1 MRKNVWLRLGGASML
16 AAFALLAGYTAPAS
30 AQDAP
35 SASRVVLPGKGKPG
49 SPFNLASSSTYLLN
63 HNAWVC
69 GLAQIGNVCSSAVG
83 SSVGGGGFWPQGT
96 ANQYIFNS
104 GLQVGALIGPDG
116 GAAAGDTVATFFF
129 HASGPGAS
137 TTTPFW
143 ETVGDGSGCRATT
156 CAPGYIYASDRQ
168 IDLDN
173 WPEECYIDN
182 PVFGRV
188 KTLSEL
194 DTCVQYWDGDPT
206 ASHFTDS
213 HPMGL
218 LVTQHS
224 LVWSF
229 PNNRDI
235 MFYIY
240 RFKNVSNTEEFRRS
254 NPSTPAT
261 GWTLRNVYAA
271 FAADPDVSGS
281 EYIENYA
288 TVVPQLNLGV
298 TWQYDFEASDFV
310 AYAPTFDAAVGF
322 FGVKFLK
329 SPVNNSDTTVT
340 VNVNNVA
347 RPVAPGEELGLT
359 FFSIFTN
366 GGIMSDAANG
376 HQGYRYLSGK
386 LGQQERQQW
395 CVGAPTGMCYVN
407 IQTPDDMRF
416 YQSSGPFEL
425 SPGEEAEI
433 VVAYL
438 AGAPVPGTYTKGQV
452 IPVGQVTDTTRAIE
466 KAMGRGYNVPGFPS
480 LFANARTAQAIYDAN
495 FVLPAAPSGPVVT
508 VIPGNKQNTVLWDA
522 SSVARQDPFCQLAS
536 DPTNAL
542 YDPNFVCQDFEG
554 FRVYRKSNP
563 AAPWTPIAQFDLANG
578 IVEQITV
585 LSSVIPEGGG
595 DPIVVSADTA
605 RVCQSETAEQ
615 LGLSAA
621 FAGCTADTG
630 LNFAIIDR
638 GGSFPDPSNGP
649 GLINGI
655 RYYYTVT
662 AFDIN
667 SPQSG
672 PSTLESAKVLSQNA
686 SGVPRANAPNLTAS
700 TASEPVLMGGTTV
713 LDPTAAVPAIDAET
727 GVFAGRQPP
736 TDGIELEI
744 SAVPENLEADAQ
756 LTVRVDSIVPG
767 SASAGVPNQYHLTVT
782 GPGGSHPLTI
792 PVAIGYTST
801 DVYTGSG
808 ALLPQVAKA
817 VGTVTISHPGSYLL
831 ANSNR
836 GAVNHIGQIP
846 SARPRWFV
854 SGSPEVADPTAG
866 NNAAWCAVN
875 YGDASASFTDT
886 GDYCAAVGKPI
897 AGDLPGY
904 VIAPM
909 NGYSTLTS
917 VTRGVEGVLSG
928 VWRAADIEITWGDN
942 GAVTSVMDLTHNVPI
957 PFNPQVRGSYGFMT
971 PASMTGVTQALTAD
985 KRNDIV
991 TFSDYTCLHPLNEY
1005 SIQGLLDTATPA
1017 SCKSPVPAQL
1027 QPQAAIVTVNWPG
1040 PTWSTQQW
1048 HCGGAGACTAANLKQ
1063 GFSMYIAGQIYHFIG
1078 ALPAAGTKWTLRSF
1092 AGLLDG
1098 HPIDAGTQTTDYNEY
1113 TFESTVRPPNITGL
1127 TVQTTLSGAVLA
1139 DVTEADL
1146 ERVHTVPDPY
1156 YVTNI
1161 LENSSAEKRM
1171 QFVNLPPEA
1180 VVRIYSLSGVL
1191 LNVLEHNDASG
1202 GGTLEWDMRTRNNQ
1216 FIASGVYFF
1225 HVETPNGKTKV
1236 GKFTVVQFAQ

>member
-83 SSVGGGGFWPQGT
+83 SSVGGGGFWPAGT
-96 ANQYIFNS
+96 ANQYVFNS

-143 ETVGDGSGCRATT
+143 EQVGDGSGCRATT

-213 HPMGL
+213 YPMGL

-240 RFKNVSNTEEFRRS
+240 RFKNVSNTAEFRQA
-254 NPSTPAT
+254 NPSAPAT
-261 GWTLRNVYAA
+261 GWTLTNMYAA

-281 EYIENYA
+281 EYSENYA
-288 TVVPQLNLGV
+288 TVVPELNLGT
-298 TWQYDFEASDFV
+298 TWQYDFEAADFV

-322 FGVKFLK
+322 FGVKFLR
-329 SPVNNSDTTVT
+329 SPVNTADTTVT
-340 VNVNNVA
+340 VSVNNVA
-347 RPVAPGEELGLT
+347 RQVAPGEELGLT

-386 LGQQERQQW
+386 LGPQERQQW

-425 SPGEEAEI
+425 APGEEAEI

-495 FVLPAAPSGPVVT
+495 FVLPAAPSSPVVT
-508 VIPGNKQNTVLWDA
+508 VIPGNKQNTVIWDA
-522 SSVARQDPFCQLAS
+522 SPVTRQDPFCQLAS

-595 DPIVVSADTA
+595 EPIVVSADTA
-605 RVCQSETAEQ
+605 RVCLSETAEE

-630 LNFAIIDR
+630 LSFAVIDR

-686 SGVPRANAPNLTAS
+686 SGVPRANAPNITAS
-700 TASEPVLMGGTTV
+700 SAGAPVLMGGSQV
-713 LDPTAAVPAIDAET
+713 LDPTAAVPAIDAAT
-727 GVFAGRQPP
+727 GVFAGKMPP
-736 TDGIELEI
+736 TDGIEVEVNNVVADLD
-744 SAVPENLEADAQ
+744 ADANV
-756 LTVRVDSIVPG
+756 TIRVDSIIPG
-767 SASAGVPNQYHLTVT
+767 SAAAGIPNRYFLTAT
-782 GPGGSHPLTI
+782 GPTGSHPLEI
-792 PVAIGYTST
+792 PVAIGFTSI
-801 DVYTGSG
+801 DDYTGSG
-808 ALLPQVAKA
+808 ALQPQVTGV
-817 VGTVTISHPGSYLL
+817 VGSVTITHPGSYILGN
-831 ANSNR
+831 ASR
-836 GAVNHIGQIP
+836 AAVNHVGEAAGP
-846 SARPRWFV
+846 NWPRWFV
-854 SGSPEVADPTAG
+854 SGGGEVADPTAG
-866 NNAAWCAVN
+866 NLYGWCQVN
-875 YGDASASFTDT
+875 LGDPFGPSAEN
-886 GDYCAAVGKPI
+886 GLYCAAANHPDNQ
-897 AGDLPGY
+897 AGEVAGY
-904 VIAPM
+904 EIAPYIS
-909 NGYSTLTS
+909 YSTTTS
-917 VTRGVEGVLSG
+917 TGRGFDGVLSG
-928 VWRAADIEITWGDN
+928 AWRAADIEITWGDN
-942 GAVTSVMDLTHNVPI
+942 GAVTSVVDLTHNVPV
-957 PFNPQVRGSYGFMT
+957 PFSPHLRGSYGFMT
-971 PASMTGVTQALTAD
+971 PASMAGVTASVTRD
-985 KRNDIV
+985 GNNNIV
-991 TFSDYTCLHPLNEY
+991 TFSDYLCVHPANTYIGQME
-1005 SIQGLLDTATPA
+1005 ITVGCNTAVSA
-1017 SCKSPVPAQL
+1017 EL
-1027 QPQAAIVTVNWPG
+1027 QPAAQIVDINWVGPG
-1040 PTWSTQQW
+1040 W
-1048 HCGGAGACTAANLKQ
+1048 TAANWNGTAAPKK
-1063 GFSMYIAGQIYHFIG
+1063 GFSLYVAGQLYHFIG
-1078 ALPAAGTKWTLRSF
+1078 TTLPAAGTKWTLRSF
-1092 AGLLDG
+1092 SGQIHAE
-1098 HPIDAGTQTTDYNEY
+1098 PVENGTQTIDYDGYE
-1113 TFESTVRPPNITGL
+1113 FHSHVRPPTITGL
-1127 TVQTTLSGAVLA
+1127 TVQVPLTAGVVAE
-1139 DVTEADL
+1139 VTDAMLD
-1146 ERVHTVPDPY
+1146 RVHTVPDPY

-1161 LENSSAEKRM
+1161 LENTSAEKRM

-1191 LNVLEHNDASG
+1191 LNVLEHNDPSG